1 MEPPPPPRPAT
12 CAVVVTYHPEGETL
26 SRLVAAALGQVEAV
40 VVVDNGSG
48 PGLGDWL
55 RGHDPERVR
64 FEPLG
69 ENRGVAHAQNRG
81 IEWAL
86 ARGFD
91 WVLILD
97 HDSVPAPGMV
107 AKLRSALLQA
117 QARGLKV
124 AAAGPQYVDP
134 VTGHRSYFVS
144 LRNWKLHRAWCPD
157 GDAEAV
163 LPADLLIS
171 SGSLIPAAALREVG
185 PLDDALFIDYVDT
198 DWCLRAKSR
207 GYTAIG
213 VCGAVMEHNLGA
225 GSVQLKL
232 LGRRRQVSLYGPLRL
247 YYRARNS
254 VLLYRKPYVPW
265 RWVFHD
271 LLRLAQLLGFFSLLQ
286 PPRLRNLGMMLRG
299 LADGLRGRGGP
310 YAPSRRTG

>member
-1 MEPPPPPRPAT
+1 MEPSLPPRSAT
-12 CAVVVTYHPEGETL
+12 CAVVVTYHPERETL
-26 SRLVAAALGQVEAV
+26 ARLLDSALAQVDAV

-48 PGLGDWL
+48 PELEDWL
-55 RGHDPERVR
+55 GSRDRVR
-64 FEPLG
+64 LERLG
-69 ENRGVAHAQNRG
+69 ANRGVAHAQNRG

-86 ARGFD
+86 ARGCD

-97 HDSVPAPGMV
+97 HDSVPSPGMV
-107 AKLRSALLQA
+107 ARLRDALLRAESQ
-117 QARGLKV
+117 GLKV
-124 AAAGPQYVDP
+124 AAAGPQYVNP
-134 VTGHRSYFVS
+134 VTGHRSYFVG
-144 LRNWKLHRAWCPD
+144 LRNWRLQRTYCPE

-163 LPADLLIS
+163 LPADILIS

-225 GSVQLKL
+225 GSVQLSL
-232 LGRRRQVSLYGPLRL
+232 FGRRRQVSLYGPLRL

-265 RWVFHD
+265 RWVLHD
-271 LLRLAQLLGFFSLLQ
+271 LLRLAQLLGFFSLLR
-286 PPRLRNLGMMLRG
+286 PPRARNLGMMLRG
-299 LADGLRGRGGP
+299 LRDGLLGRGGP
-310 YAPSRRTG
+310 YPSAG

>member
-1 MEPPPPPRPAT
+1 MHSSPPPRSTT
-12 CAVVVTYHPEGETL
+12 CAVVVTHHPERDTL
-26 SRLVAAALGQVEAV
+26 SRLLAAALAQVEAV

-48 PGLGDWL
+48 PELRDWL
-55 RGHDPERVR
+55 DGRERIHV
-64 FEPLG
+64 ESLG
-69 ENRGVAHAQNRG
+69 ANRGVAHAQNCG

-86 ARGFD
+86 ARGFA

-97 HDSVPAPGMV
+97 HDSVPSPGMV
-107 AKLRSALLQA
+107 EKLRNALIEA
-117 QARGLKV
+117 QAAGLKV

-144 LRNWKLHRAWCPD
+144 LRHWRLRRAWCPE
-157 GDAEAV
+157 GDPGAV

-198 DWCLRAKSR
+198 DWCLRAKSL
-207 GYTAIG
+207 GYTALG

-225 GSVQLKL
+225 GSAELKL
-232 LGRRRQVSLYGPLRL
+232 PGRRRQVALYGPLRL

-254 VLLYRKPYVPW
+254 LLLYRKPYVPW
-265 RWVFHD
+265 RWVLHD
-271 LLRLAQLLGFFSLLQ
+271 LARLAQLLAFFGLLR
-286 PPRLRNLGMMLRG
+286 PPRGRNLAMMLRG
-299 LADGLRGRGGP
+299 LWHGLLGRGGP
-310 YAPSRRTG
+310 YGAGREGAP

>member
-1 MEPPPPPRPAT
+1 MEPSAPPRSTT
-12 CAVVVTYHPEGETL
+12 CAVVVTYHPERETL
-26 SRLVAAALGQVEAV
+26 GRLLSATLAQVDAV

-48 PGLGDWL
+48 PELEDWL
-55 RGHDPERVR
+55 KGHDRVHLQA
-64 FEPLG
+64 LG
-69 ENRGVAHAQNRG
+69 ANRGVARAQNRG

-97 HDSVPAPGMV
+97 HDSVPSPGMV
-107 AKLRSALLQA
+107 GTLRNALLRAEA
-117 QARGLKV
+117 QGLKV

-134 VTGHRSYFVS
+134 LTGHRSYFVS
-144 LRNWKLHRAWCPD
+144 LRNWKLQRAWCPE
-157 GDAEAV
+157 GDPEAV
-163 LPADLLIS
+163 VPADILIS
-171 SGSLIPAAALREVG
+171 SGSLIPAAALREIG
-185 PLDDALFIDYVDT
+185 PLDDDLFIDYVDT
-198 DWCLRAKSR
+198 DWCLRAKSL

-213 VCGAVMEHNLGA
+213 ACGAVMEHNLGA
-225 GSVQLKL
+225 GSVQIRL

-271 LLRLAQLLGFFSLLQ
+271 LLRLAQLLGFFGLLQ

-299 LADGLRGRGGP
+299 LRDGLLGRGGP
-310 YAPSRRTG
+310 YGAAGRPAD